1 MFILII
7 IILGCS
13 VDELLYDRLNT
24 AKNYLKSIDFNNYML
39 KWYLAGGTKYFL
51 SDNESS
57 KMFKFLNL
65 DIKDT
70 IIESKSK
77 NTAEN
82 FLYLNE
88 YLKRINYNDSHYNL
102 TVITSRFH
110 SDRANKFANEILNF
124 KIDNWIYADKSCK
137 TCWNDEK
144 IHIKNID
151 IDIQNAKKNMEL

>member
-1 MFILII
+1 
-7 IILGCS
+7 
-13 VDELLYDRLNT
+13 
-24 AKNYLKSIDFNNYML
+24 
-39 KWYLAGGTKYFL
+39 
-51 SDNESS
+51 
-57 KMFKFLNL
+57 MFKFLNL

-70 IIESKSK
+70 IIESKSR

-82 FLYLNE
+82 FVYLNE

-102 TVITSRFH
+102 TIITSRFH

-151 IDIQNAKKNMEL
+151 TDIQNAKKNMEL